1 MLRRIRLDPGRSR
14 RRPAAAGGAEGL
26 ADKEAFPVHA
36 AIEALSDTRREIL
49 LRIKKDG
56 GSTIAEIA
64 KHLSISD
71 EGARQH
77 LILLERQG
85 WVSRRAQ
92 HSGDGK
98 SGRPASIYEIS
109 LRGEEFFPK
118 RYDELCGAMIRAVR
132 KLHGTQA
139 VQELMARIAESTAE
153 DWEPKLRGKTLDQR
167 LETLKDYYLPDDPF
181 ISIERN
187 GHVALVERNCPFTNV
202 AIQQPQMC
210 SITVNVLTRLLGLR
224 VSRERT
230 FQHGDGCCEFRVH
243 KDQPVDPS
251 SVRFSMEEP
260 AGD

>member
-1 MLRRIRLDPGRSR
+1 
-14 RRPAAAGGAEGL
+14 
-26 ADKEAFPVHA
+26 VHA

-64 KHLSISD
+64 RHLSISD

-109 LRGEEFFPK
+109 PRGEEFFPK
-118 RYDELCGAMIRAVR
+118 RYDELCAALIDAVRELHGPRAVEE
-132 KLHGTQA
+132 A
-139 VQELMARIAESTAE
+139 MARIVESSVD
-153 DWEPKLRGKTLDQR
+153 DWEPKLRGKTLDER
-167 LETLKDYYLPDDPF
+167 LETLKDYYLADDPF
-181 ISIERN
+181 ITIERN

-210 SITVNVLTRLLGLR
+210 SITVNVLMRLLGLR

-243 KDQPVDPS
+243 EDQPVETS
-251 SVRFSMEEP
+251 AVRFSLEEP
-260 AGD
+260 TRD

>member
-1 MLRRIRLDPGRSR
+1 M
-14 RRPAAAGGAEGL
+14 
-26 ADKEAFPVHA
+26 HA

-49 LRIKKDG
+49 LRIKRDG

-64 KHLSISD
+64 KQLSISD

-118 RYDELCGAMIRAVR
+118 RYDELCVAVIGAFKALYGR
-132 KLHGTQA
+132 QA
-139 VQELMARIAESTAE
+139 VEAAIAHLTESTVNE
-153 DWEPKLRGKTLDQR
+153 WEPKLRGKTLEER
-167 LETLKDYYLPDDPF
+167 METLKGYYLPEDPF

-187 GHVALVERNCPFTNV
+187 GHLALVERNCPFTNV
-202 AIQQPQMC
+202 ALQQPQLC
-210 SITVNVLTRLLGLR
+210 SITVNTLTRLLGMR

-230 FQHGDGCCEFRVH
+230 FQRGDGCCEFRVH
-243 KDQPVDPS
+243 RDDPVDPS
-251 SVRFSMEEP
+251 AVPFSIEDP
-260 AGD
+260 RDD